1 MRVQNADICIHRR
14 LKLTF
19 LERLRT
25 LTCRR
30 DRNAASFVCHS
41 WYRAEALTRS
51 DLFIGN
57 CYAISPHRATSRF
70 RRVRF
75 LTVKGKPCFADFDL
89 LPLNWVAH
97 FSPWGSALADAYPWL
112 EKLHLKRVS
121 LTDDNLNLI
130 ARSFPSLKELVLVC
144 REGFGIA
151 GIGAIAASCRLMRVL
166 DLVESVVEDAD
177 EDEEVMD
184 WISCFSDRET
194 HLESLV
200 FECVECRVNFEALE
214 RLVARSPYLKKLRL
228 NHYVFIPQLY
238 RLMHRAPQLT
248 HLGTGSFCASND
260 VAVGDQELDYSSA
273 FAACKSL
280 VCLSGFRDI
289 LPD

>member
-1 MRVQNADICIHRR
+1 MLRP
-14 LKLTF
+14 TF
-19 LERLRT
+19 PVCTVVTAMLLLPIAPSEREVTSAYCTIL
-25 LTCRR
+25 

-41 WYRAEALTRS
+41 WYRAEVLTRS

-57 CYAISPHRATSRF
+57 CYAVSPHRATSRF

-89 LPLNWVAH
+89 LPLNWGAH

-121 LTDDNLNLI
+121 LTDDDLNLI

-144 REGFGIA
+144 HEGFGIA
-151 GIGAIAASCRLMRVL
+151 GIGAIAANCRLMRVL

-184 WISCFSDRET
+184 WISCFSDGET

-200 FECVECRVNFEALE
+200 FECVEC
-214 RLVARSPYLKKLRL
+214 P
-228 NHYVFIPQLY
+228 LY
-238 RLMHRAPQLT
+238 GLMHRAPQLT
-248 HLGTGSFCASND
+248 HLGTGSFCASDD